1 MLRELFAEHGG
12 EEVDRAGDG
21 FFVSFG
27 DAKSALACAVA
38 VQRRLAEHR
47 ADHGFAPSI
56 RMGVHAADAHRVDS
70 GFRGRGVHEAARIA
84 ALAAGGEILASKET
98 AAAAGIPRSAPRTVE
113 LKGVPEPVDIVS
125 IDWR

>member
-1 MLRELFAEHGG
+1 MFAEHGG

-27 DAKSALACAVA
+27 DEKSALACAVA

-56 RMGVHAADAHRVDS
+56 RMGVHAADAHRADS

-84 ALAAGGEILASKET
+84 ALAAGGEILASVET
-98 AAAAGIPRSAPRTVE
+98 AAAVGIPHSAPRTGK
-113 LKGVPEPVDIVS
+113 LKGVPEPVEIVS